1 MSVSSSTVKQIAKE
15 NLKNNYLKA
24 FVSCSVLV
32 LAWVLQVNI
41 GGLLLDVTGNI
52 FAFAISVLI
61 GIFLVSPLA
70 LGILKYFYN
79 VSGKT
84 VENPT
89 AIFYWFS
96 ERKLYFKALKF
107 TLHFTLRT
115 ALWLLVLNIPSILL
129 FAFSKTFFFE
139 LLDIAPPVWS
149 ASLEYYAV
157 FLRNISFVAVFFIML
172 KFYMAPMLFVA
183 DDNANVDECMYNS
196 SVIARKSSIDFIGL
210 IFSSAPLLLLS
221 LFVLPLPFVLPY
233 LLCYYVTHI
242 KISVEE
248 YNSHIENSKFIQMG
262 FFE

>member
-1 MSVSSSTVKQIAKE
+1 MSVSSSAVKQIAKE
-15 NLKNNYLKA
+15 SLKNNYLKA
-24 FVSCSVLV
+24 FVSCLV
-32 LAWVLQVNI
+32 LILAWILQINI
-41 GGLLLDVTGNI
+41 GGLLLDVMGDI
-52 FAFAISVLI
+52 VALIISALI
-61 GIFLVSPLA
+61 GIFLVSPLVF
-70 LGILKYFYN
+70 GVLKYFYN
-79 VSGKT
+79 LT
-84 VENPT
+84 VKIAENPVSV
-89 AIFYWFS
+89 FYWFS
-96 ERKLYFKALKF
+96 EKKLYFKALKF

-115 ALWLLVLNIPSILL
+115 AFWLLVLNIPSILL

-139 LLDIAPPVWS
+139 ILDIAPPVWS

-183 DDNANVDECMYNS
+183 DDNANIDECMYNS
-196 SVIARKSSIDFIGL
+196 SVISRKSSIDFIGL
-210 IFSSAPLLLLS
+210 IFSSAPLLLLA

-233 LLCYYVTHI
+233 LLSYYVTHI